1 MSKDLADLFN
11 KYKCDKASKH
21 HYHTVYGPELDDLHG
36 KPINILEVGVFKGAS
51 AQAWLDYFPEATVYG
66 IDIFTRVLPKDIP
79 VLNHPRMKWLQGD
92 STNLDIISKVKQE
105 WPNTLFDVIIDDGLH
120 TPAANALTLG
130 NMFNLLKA
138 TGKYFIEDV
147 WALEEMTK
155 QELGHPW
162 IKQHRED
169 LNVLEAQKLLN
180 VLADKKVERFDLRA
194 QTNQPE
200 SYIIKVTK

>member
-1 MSKDLADLFN
+1 MNNDLGDLFN

-21 HYHTVYGPELDDLHG
+21 HYHTVYGPELESLRDQ
-36 KPINILEVGVFKGAS
+36 PINILEIGVFKGAS
-51 AQAWLDYFPEATVYG
+51 AQAWLDYFPDATVYG
-66 IDIFTRVLPKDIP
+66 IDIFTRVIPKDIP

-92 STNLDIISKVKQE
+92 STQLDIIPKIKEV

-120 TPAANALTLG
+120 TPAANAATLG
-130 NMFNLLKA
+130 NMFNLMKA

-147 WALEEMTK
+147 WALEEMTRE
-155 QELGHPW
+155 ELGHPW
-162 IKQHRED
+162 IKEHRED

-180 VLADKKVERFDLRA
+180 VLADKKVERFDLRF
-194 QTNQPE
+194 QTKQPE